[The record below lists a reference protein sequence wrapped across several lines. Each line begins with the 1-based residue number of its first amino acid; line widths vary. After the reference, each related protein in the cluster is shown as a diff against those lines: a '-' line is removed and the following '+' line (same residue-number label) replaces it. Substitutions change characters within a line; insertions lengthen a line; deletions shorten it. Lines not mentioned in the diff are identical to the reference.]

1 MLLEKPAQ
9 LSFVTEEV
17 IDVWHSGRPQDISQ
31 GTAEPVEP
39 VEPVKHGHCLALF
52 IGRMMVIM
60 DDLWD
65 NYG

>member
-17 IDVWHSGRPQDISQ
+17 IDVWHSGHPQDISP

-39 VEPVKHGHCLALF
+39 VSSLNMAIVWPCL
-52 IGRMMVIM
+52 
-60 DDLWD
+60 
-65 NYG
+65 